1 MYRIAPRSHPIH
13 LTLCIIEKRMT
24 KALKFLTVGLWILIL
39 TIWIGVLWVGIPTD
53 VSDDVTRGIVEPM
66 RTDMDNAIQTR
77 RTISFLILIPALTVF
92 GLIIYGIQKKKNHL
106 FYIGMTL
113 TIIPILTIGILG
125 LIQESEIPYK
135 NVILLILC
143 TPLIFGLIKG
153 LKEIHEYRKLKLE
166 NK

>member
-1 MYRIAPRSHPIH
+1 MI
-13 LTLCIIEKRMT
+13 
-24 KALKFLTVGLWILIL
+24 KALKFLTIGLWILIL
-39 TIWIGVLWVGIPTD
+39 TIWIGDLWIGIRTD

-77 RTISFLILIPALTVF
+77 RTLSVLILIPALTIF

-125 LIQESEIPYK
+125 LIQESEMPYK

-143 TPLIFGLIKG
+143 TLLIFGLIKG
-153 LKEIHEYRKLKLE
+153 LKEIYEYRKLKLE